1 MSNGAKGSL
10 ENCLACNSSPHA
22 SSLFIRSDS
31 AKVDFILAPYR
42 VCLREK
48 RFLRRDVKRPAKH
61 YDVTVTLKNG
71 AGRKGLPPS
80 VKERREHVEPAEP

>member
-10 ENCLACNSSPHA
+10 ENRLACNSSPHA
-22 SSLFIRSDS
+22 SSLFRSSS

-48 RFLRRDVKRPAKH
+48 RFLRRDVKQPAKN
-61 YDVTVTLKNG
+61 YDVTVTINNG